1 MKFLYFIPILFVF
14 FFGIAFGILNIG
26 DSLPIN
32 ENNKVEHINENIVD
46 LEIPIKKPSQ
56 NILILG
62 IDSKKDEHSRSDVI
76 ILFNMKE
83 DAVNLVSIPRD
94 TQISLKDKGKVKI
107 NAAYVYGGI
116 ELSKSTIENLL
127 DIEIDN
133 YIVLNFN
140 AIKKGVDAIG
150 GFTVTIPKDIKIY
163 DPDSRKRITLKKGT
177 HKLNGIQTLSYL
189 RYRSDGKGDLARIDR
204 QQQFIKDLQQNFL
217 KLDNIPLIPR
227 AYAAVHEDIET
238 DMNSSHIASF
248 FINGYHLREKFQY
261 YTLDGNAKTI
271 DGISYLIHSED
282 SLNEIKKIL
291 KD

>member
-1 MKFLYFIPILFVF
+1 LRILYLIPALFIF

-32 ENNKVEHINENIVD
+32 ENSNTKHISENIID
-46 LEIPIKKPSQ
+46 SEMPLKKPNQ

-62 IDSKKDEHSRSDVI
+62 IDSKKDELSRSDVI

-133 YIVLNFN
+133 YIVLNFD

-177 HKLNGIQTLSYL
+177 HKLNGTQTLEYL

-204 QQQFIKDLQQNFL
+204 QQQFIKDLQENFL
-217 KLDNIPLIPR
+217 KLENIPLIPR

-238 DMNSSHIASF
+238 DMGSSHIASF

-261 YTLDGNAKTI
+261 YTLEGYSKTI
-271 DGISYLIHSED
+271 DGISFYILNKD
-282 SLNEIKKIL
+282 SIKKIKEIL
-291 KD
+291 Q